1 MPNDQPFI
9 VAAPAHPSLD
19 GAIARFAAALREES
33 RWFGRRGADSPKPA
47 LTLIRRLE
55 VPEPGLRLAAVHDS
69 EIVGLARI
77 DVDASC
83 GPELL
88 VAIAAPWRRRGVALA
103 LGRAVVARAHDRG
116 LERIVLH
123 TSYRSAEL
131 RDVGAALGFQVVDV
145 GGGRVDLIHTRHPLS
160 QSA

>member
-1 MPNDQPFI
+1 MHNDQPFI

-19 GAIARFAAALREES
+19 GAIVRFGDALRNET
-33 RWFGRRGADSPKPA
+33 RWFGRRGASSPKPTLA
-47 LTLIRRLE
+47 LIRRLE
-55 VPEPGLRLAAVHDS
+55 STEPGLRLAAVHDG

-77 DVDASC
+77 DHTAAC

-88 VAIAAPWRRRGVALA
+88 VAIAEPWRRRGVALA
-103 LGRAVVARAHDRG
+103 LGRAVVARAHASG

-123 TSYRSAEL
+123 TSYRGVEL
-131 RDVGAALGFQVVDV
+131 RGVGAALGFQVVDL
-145 GGGRVDLIHTRHPLS
+145 GRGRLDLIRTLHPVS